1 MYVVLSRLCSHIMC
15 NFTSLLR
22 QLSCSC
28 SLQILLGQFTLV
40 FVDAQKAGP
49 DLNFRTVKSLLQ
61 YSAMLCN
68 FDSTSRTA
76 NAILP
81 T

>member
-1 MYVVLSRLCSHIMC
+1 M
-15 NFTSLLR
+15 
-22 QLSCSC
+22 
-28 SLQILLGQFTLV
+28 QILLGQFTLV